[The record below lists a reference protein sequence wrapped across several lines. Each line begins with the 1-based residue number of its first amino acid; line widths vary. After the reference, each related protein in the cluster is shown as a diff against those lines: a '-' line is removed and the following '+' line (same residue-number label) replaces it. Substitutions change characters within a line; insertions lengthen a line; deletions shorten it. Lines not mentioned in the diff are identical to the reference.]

1 MSFVE
6 CLLGFQNRLSQRLRT
21 RAFGLGPL
29 DKDYRVTEKK
39 RERERRKISA
49 KATLKTYRGNVGMTN
64 FHAQ

>member
-39 RERERRKISA
+39 RERERDGKLVQRPR
-49 KATLKTYRGNVGMTN
+49 LKPTGAMW
-64 FHAQ
+64 A